1 MQTFHII
8 AGFSDIKSELR
19 TRAQISKSLQ
29 QLELWFTCDENVLYV
44 HDYDDHQ
51 KCVVLAIYNP
61 RSNLWNYFLRKGSF
75 GELLVKQKCEST
87 PVNLLADVFYKLYR
101 LYGFIPFGSG

>member
-1 MQTFHII
+1 MQAFHII

-19 TRAQISKSLQ
+19 TRAQISKSLP

-51 KCVVLAIYNP
+51 KCIALTLYKP
-61 RSNLWNYFLRKGSF
+61 TDKSWRCFLRKGSY
-75 GELLVKQKCEST
+75 GEMLVMYICKNAQI
-87 PVNLLADVFYKLYR
+87 NLLAEKFFDLYK
-101 LYGFIPFGSG
+101 LYGFIPFGNG